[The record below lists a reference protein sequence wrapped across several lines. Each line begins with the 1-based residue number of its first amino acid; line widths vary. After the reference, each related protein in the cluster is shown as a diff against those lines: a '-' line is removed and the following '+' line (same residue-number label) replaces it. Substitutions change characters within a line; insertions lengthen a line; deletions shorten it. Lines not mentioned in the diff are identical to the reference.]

1 MKWAQAAASVR
12 LASFV
17 LSAACFGLAWR
28 MTELGAAGL
37 EDIPPP
43 FILVSGLAGI
53 AFLLV
58 SVWGRYPRPS

>member
-1 MKWAQAAASVR
+1 MKLAHAAAPARVI
-12 LASFV
+12 SFL

-43 FILVSGLAGI
+43 FILVSGFAGI
-53 AFLLV
+53 ALLV
-58 SVWGRYPRPS
+58 VSVFGRYPRPG